1 MQPTFHT
8 QSSSPEPSCA
18 NTSQNRQLAEVL
30 ALELASSLHEGR
42 VTSESTRKTLAPL
55 LEESFSCSN
64 CHQILL
70 LLDKSIASSVT
81 FTTATEALAMQL
93 YATMTA
99 EDGTE

>member
-8 QSSSPEPSCA
+8 PSSSLEPSSA
-18 NTSQNRQLAEVL
+18 NTSPNKLLAEVL
-30 ALELASSLHEGR
+30 ALELASSLHDAK

-55 LEESFSCSN
+55 LEESFSCSS
-64 CHQILL
+64 CRQILH
-70 LLDKSIASSVT
+70 LLDKSIGSSVT
-81 FTTATEALAMQL
+81 FATATEALAMQL